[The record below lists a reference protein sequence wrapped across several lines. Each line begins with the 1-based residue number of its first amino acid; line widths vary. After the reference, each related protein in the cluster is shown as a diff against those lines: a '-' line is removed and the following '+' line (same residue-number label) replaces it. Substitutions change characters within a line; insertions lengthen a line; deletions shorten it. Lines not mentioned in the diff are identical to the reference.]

1 MVAEHEQ
8 KILDL
13 YFDKMYSYSE
23 IMKHFKGKY
32 TYAEVKKVINKRYDK
47 YDIERT
53 EGLWRIIGK
62 S

>member
-1 MVAEHEQ
+1 MIAEHEQ

-13 YFDKMYSYSE
+13 YFDKMYSYSD

-32 TYAEVKKVINKRYDK
+32 TYAEIKKVINKRYDK

-53 EGLWRIIGK
+53 EGLWRITSK